1 LGTFGCYRGNYNIEE
16 EKKAIFNEQMAKVL
30 NYGGMMS
37 FEEISMYGYHM
48 GLLKPFAV
56 YPGGSMCFHYNY
68 FEDDSWETAEYDAET
83 AQLYTDKIGG
93 WEFCD
98 VITAAYFLYE
108 VYDTEIGFT
117 YINGDIVNECDY
129 VGWLNQLL
137 GTDFSMKKRFC
148 LWEGAETVAAEELE
162 GRGVWEDEFNS
173 NVLNHCKLEQII
185 PKDLEYV
192 AVGTELSDLLYI
204 IYGTD
209 SLTEEEIVPGSYP
222 YDVWKCKRAIIDF
235 IKEYKSEAYETL
247 VEILK
252 MDKAMRFSLKY
263 GQLQQIGL
271 LSQYMPS
278 RVFLYLFCEQEGI
291 MFWKRWFQ
299 IKEDVYRDEQ
309 MKNYA
314 TEEFSKLRM
323 QKVNESIPKVRTS
336 DFLRSEYLE
345 WDVPEEVKKL
355 KKVFITDDDRLYWW
369 DGTDEVIISDKTKHW
384 LAKLGERHKEL
395 TEELKQKG
403 TYKEYK
409 FLEEFLLVLKEVDE
423 YYRRV
428 FPFQSMFYEF
438 LQNGNKPEYI
448 AAVELLREIANE
460 KENRNAGKLIEY
472 EKSRWGFTDG
482 RITRNKG
489 RMRMKR
495 YLAVMANAKLR
506 EEYFEF

>member
-1 LGTFGCYRGNYNIEE
+1 
-16 EKKAIFNEQMAKVL
+16 
-30 NYGGMMS
+30 
-37 FEEISMYGYHM
+37 
-48 GLLKPFAV
+48 
-56 YPGGSMCFHYNY
+56 
-68 FEDDSWETAEYDAET
+68 
-83 AQLYTDKIGG
+83 
-93 WEFCD
+93 
-98 VITAAYFLYE
+98 
-108 VYDTEIGFT
+108 
-117 YINGDIVNECDY
+117 
-129 VGWLNQLL
+129 
-137 GTDFSMKKRFC
+137 
-148 LWEGAETVAAEELE
+148 
-162 GRGVWEDEFNS
+162 
-173 NVLNHCKLEQII
+173 
-185 PKDLEYV
+185 
-192 AVGTELSDLLYI
+192 
-204 IYGTD
+204 
-209 SLTEEEIVPGSYP
+209 
-222 YDVWKCKRAIIDF
+222 
-235 IKEYKSEAYETL
+235 
-247 VEILK
+247 
-252 MDKAMRFSLKY
+252 
-263 GQLQQIGL
+263 
-271 LSQYMPS
+271 
-278 RVFLYLFCEQEGI
+278 
-291 MFWKRWFQ
+291 
-299 IKEDVYRDEQ
+299 
-309 MKNYA
+309 
-314 TEEFSKLRM
+314 
-323 QKVNESIPKVRTS
+323 
-336 DFLRSEYLE
+336 LRSEYLE